1 MRGVKLPPLSPKSS
15 SNSKTGNVP
24 LLPDHQLT
32 PTDSDY
38 VASLHEGTVIENENV
53 HDHSPGVK
61 SLPIPLQPLKGN
73 NIVRPLSALKPDIKV
88 RGNTENRKKSGEVNS
103 KKEKDPHKD
112 VTKKQSDKNS
122 KSSATEPRV
131 EVWNSSDSVYDSDEL
146 ETPVDKK
153 VRRNKH
159 VNERG
164 VDVGEEDITKERK
177 KDDSSKDKEG
187 EQRKEGEQGT
197 ALSFLRRSSQQL
209 KEKKFKFAVTK
220 VLLDRMANKTAL
232 DQKLKVHPTTEDGSN
247 GNHLGPDGKNVQS
260 MASVAQTITFI
271 RRISKRTGKKE
282 PDEFLQ
288 RLNFGAA
295 ADIKENKPLS
305 TKDKGWNCLIN
316 FFCHFVFDP
325 FSDIYYYWLSII
337 SLAVLYN
344 FIIIPARVAFNE
356 LEQGDFFTT
365 WMVID
370 ILADVLYVL
379 DFFASFRIGFLERG
393 LLVTDTAQL
402 SKKYMKSMAFY
413 IDIFSI
419 LPTQIIYAFALSHTT
434 KFVPPLIRLSK
445 FFKFHRLVAWN
456 DRTEC
461 RTSVPT
467 LWRVVTLFTIML
479 MVMHW
484 NACLYYFVSTTV
496 ISPKENRSS
505 FIYPPEID
513 DEGNPNK
520 FASTAMKYA
529 VSLYW
534 STQTMTTIGE
544 MEQPEEL
551 WEYVY
556 MTIIFLIGVMIFAS
570 VVGSIGNIITNL
582 RANRSV
588 FQDRL
593 DHLKEYMGYRNV
605 GKDLQNRIIRWF
617 DYLWAQN
624 HTFEEE
630 DVLKYLPDKLQ
641 AEMAI
646 HVHLATLK
654 QVELFQNCESGFL
667 IALVL
672 KLKHQVYSPGDYVC
686 RKGDIGREMFIVK
699 QGMLQVTADDGRALA
714 TLSDGSYFGEIS
726 LLNVGKNGNRRT
738 ANVRSVGY
746 SDLFCLRKEDLL
758 HALNDYPEMREVL
771 KEAARQKLAR
781 DAKPQQDEEN
791 TENERRISFTNSVEL
806 ADTLGKRLEDLEKL
820 VLTLAQEIK
829 TTNKSVV
836 SLQKQLTKVYPNSK
850 DSSSSSSDSDS

>member
-1 MRGVKLPPLSPKSS
+1 MGDDDKKSVDLERD
-15 SNSKTGNVP
+15 GNGSAEKP
-24 LLPDHQLT
+24 APADSC
-32 PTDSDY
+32 PSDTDSCPSDTD
-38 VASLHEGTVIENENV
+38 SCPSDTDSCPSDSTENEN
-53 HDHSPGVK
+53 DGV
-61 SLPIPLQPLKGN
+61 LPELKKFDPKPQP
-73 NIVRPLSALKPDIKV
+73 IQR
-88 RGNTENRKKSGEVNS
+88 R
-103 KKEKDPHKD
+103 
-112 VTKKQSDKNS
+112 
-122 KSSATEPRV
+122 KSSIQKMIELV
-131 EVWNSSDSVYDSDEL
+131 LEKEDE
-146 ETPVDKK
+146 
-153 VRRNKH
+153 
-159 VNERG
+159 
-164 VDVGEEDITKERK
+164 
-177 KDDSSKDKEG
+177 
-187 EQRKEGEQGT
+187 
-197 ALSFLRRSSQQL
+197 
-209 KEKKFKFAVTK
+209 
-220 VLLDRMANKTAL
+220 
-232 DQKLKVHPTTEDGSN
+232 
-247 GNHLGPDGKNVQS
+247 
-260 MASVAQTITFI
+260 
-271 RRISKRTGKKE
+271 E

>member
-1 MRGVKLPPLSPKSS
+1 MVQEKSNTILVSPLVISPLGRKDAKEPDLATIDEEKEMPPSF
-15 SNSKTGNVP
+15 N
-24 LLPDHQLT
+24 T
-32 PTDSDY
+32 P
-38 VASLHEGTVIENENV
+38 
-53 HDHSPGVK
+53 
-61 SLPIPLQPLKGN
+61 
-73 NIVRPLSALKPDIKV
+73 
-88 RGNTENRKKSGEVNS
+88 
-103 KKEKDPHKD
+103 
-112 VTKKQSDKNS
+112 
-122 KSSATEPRV
+122 
-131 EVWNSSDSVYDSDEL
+131 
-146 ETPVDKK
+146 
-153 VRRNKH
+153 
-159 VNERG
+159 ERG
-164 VDVGEEDITKERK
+164 DNPTEET
-177 KDDSSKDKEG
+177 S
-187 EQRKEGEQGT
+187 QGT
-197 ALSFLRRSSQQL
+197 QAPPP
-209 KEKKFKFAVTK
+209 KKMRDLWIKAAIK
-220 VLLDRMANKTAL
+220 ANKTAL
-232 DQKLKVHPTTEDGSN
+232 DQKLKVHPTSEEGSN
-247 GNHLGPDGKNVQS
+247 GNHLGPDGKNNVQS

-344 FIIIPARVAFNE
+344 FIIIPARISFSE
-356 LEQGDFFTT
+356 LEEGNFFTT

-402 SKKYMKSMAFY
+402 SKKYVKSMAFY

-419 LPTQIIYAFALSHTT
+419 IPTQIVYAFRLSTASIYIA
-434 KFVPPLIRLSK
+434 PLIRLSK

-467 LWRVVTLFTIML
+467 LWRIVTLFTIML

-484 NACLYYFVSTTV
+484 NACLYFFVSTTV
-496 ISPKENRSS
+496 IRQNPNTHPNRSK
-505 FIYPPEID
+505 FIYPYDTEKN
-513 DEGNPNK
+513 GTKNK
-520 FASTAMKYA
+520 YASTAMKYA

-556 MTIIFLIGVMIFAS
+556 LTIIFLIGVMIFAS

-771 KEAARQKLAR
+771 KEAARKKLNLNNQSPRPETPEAARQKLAR
-781 DAKPQQDEEN
+781 DAKPQQDEDT
-791 TENERRISFTNSVEL
+791 TETERRISFTNSVEL

-820 VLTLAQEIK
+820 VLTLAKEIK
-829 TTNKSVV
+829 TTNKSVLT
-836 SLQKQLTKVYPNSK
+836 LQKQLTKVYPNSK
-850 DSSSSSSDSDS
+850 SDSSSSSSSDDES